1 MACARATHT
10 HKRLLYYEY
19 LVVHTW
25 KMPPTN
31 ASPQVLAC
39 QDKISRSIS
48 CITGV
53 TVRPWRLLEENI
65 EYTTHKKAELGVNEM
80 NAR

>member
-1 MACARATHT
+1 
-10 HKRLLYYEY
+10 
-19 LVVHTW
+19 
-25 KMPPTN
+25 MPPTN

-53 TVRPWRLLEENI
+53 TVRPWRLLEESI

>member
-1 MACARATHT
+1 
-10 HKRLLYYEY
+10 
-19 LVVHTW
+19 
-25 KMPPTN
+25 MPPTN

-65 EYTTHKKAELGVNEM
+65 EYTTHKKAELGVNGDERTLTWQHVFYSRM
-80 NAR
+80 HKLHAKRLQ